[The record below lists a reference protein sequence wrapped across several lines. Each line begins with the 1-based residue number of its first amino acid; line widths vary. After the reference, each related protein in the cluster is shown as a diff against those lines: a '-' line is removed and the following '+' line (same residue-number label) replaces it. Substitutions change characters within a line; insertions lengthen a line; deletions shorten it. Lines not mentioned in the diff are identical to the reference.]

1 MLQRPGECPRA
12 RNSSACQ
19 AEAPG
24 ARGSKG
30 LAMLGLLA
38 MRQRIRAPLRF
49 ARPPSRTSQQ
59 GTRLRSAVTA
69 RRRVA
74 VKSSAAGSPH
84 SSPITPDRPEH
95 LTPSSI
101 AHSAARESRASTW
114 ISSMPP
120 SPGGWM
126 RPLSRI
132 AMRSCTQSKGL
143 PRSTCGRRKPVQ
155 PASRG
160 AAANSSD
167 KVGLG
172 GAGRD
177 QRAPSRGAS
186 GGDPDAGDWAGPERA
201 GTAPPA
207 TRDKPFATRLTTFL
221 FYFCSFSLD

>member
-1 MLQRPGECPRA
+1 MLQRPGGCPRA

-30 LAMLGLLA
+30 WAMLGPLA
-38 MRQRIRAPLRF
+38 TRQRIRAPLRF
-49 ARPPSRTSQQ
+49 AVPPSRISQQ

-69 RRRVA
+69 SRRVA

-84 SSPITPDRPEH
+84 SSPTTPDRPEH

-101 AHSAARESRASTW
+101 AHSAARASRASTW
-114 ISSMPP
+114 MISMQP

-143 PRSTCGRRKPVQ
+143 PRSTWGRRNPAQ

-160 AAANSSD
+160 AAANNSD
-167 KVGLG
+167 RVGLG
-172 GAGRD
+172 GTGRT

-186 GGDPDAGDWAGPERA
+186 GGSPDAGNWAGPERW

-221 FYFCSFSLD
+221 FYFCSFSRD